1 MTLSKESKD
10 KGNSCNM
17 NGGAKKLNIKKLLI
31 VLTALLAIAVTVLAG
46 SYEVVG
52 ELKEQLQQN
61 LEDVANQN
69 AVALHN
75 KIHSNH
81 LLLEGLSERMH
92 GVTTETI
99 EETLQSFTMFIDD
112 YELKRF
118 GFCFP
123 DGTCYST
130 DGGVADLSYRE
141 FFKRGMEGKGTI
153 SGVLSDALEESHG
166 LVNVMTIPI
175 IDDNGSVEGVFGLT
189 YNTQTFNDALQID
202 CFDGQGYSCAINE
215 DGQIMVAMGS
225 NILQLSK
232 NLFSDVLGI
241 DQRNQETISRL
252 QQQMSEKVSG
262 GGQLYRSEGTYY
274 YCTPV
279 ELMDGDVTWYMLT
292 IIPVDVLESRAI
304 PIQTSLY
311 VMIVMVAVFIFIGV
325 ALLIILSREQQMMML
340 RFAYEDH
347 ITKGDNYAKFC
358 INMEKRKKR
367 QGYLVAMDITNFG
380 NINIAAGKNAGDA
393 MICDIWQILVSELR
407 EDEIASHVRDD
418 IYIMFL
424 LASDDDSLLE
434 RLKQISDRINKRAKE
449 IQVKGIHARYGIY
462 HMNESDE
469 LQDAYGKARMA
480 REHAKIQQEQR
491 YAFYDEIDHDRIQQD
506 EQLEERFEESLK
518 AGDFEVWYQPKYSA
532 ASGEIVGSEALVR
545 WRDKDG
551 SMISPGRFI
560 PLFEQ
565 NGMIAKLDEYMF
577 RAVTRQ
583 QAKWKDEGRKIYP
596 VSINLSRA
604 SLYYADVVERYQS
617 IIQES
622 GIEPEYIQ
630 LEVTESAM
638 EGKKDIRKIL
648 EQFRSMG
655 IQILM
660 DDFGTGYS
668 SLATL
673 NMRCFDTIKLDKSL
687 IDHIGDKNGETL
699 LCYVIDMGHQLELH
713 ITAEGV
719 ENHEQLEFL
728 KRIKCDDI
736 QGFLFARPM
745 PSAQFEKMLAE

>member
-1 MTLSKESKD
+1 
-10 KGNSCNM
+10 M
-17 NGGAKKLNIKKLLI
+17 NYSAKRINIKKLLTILAALFAI
-31 VLTALLAIAVTVLAG
+31 VVTVVAG
-46 SYEVVG
+46 SYVVVG
-52 ELKEQLQQN
+52 ELRKQLRQN

-69 AVALHN
+69 AVALYN

-81 LLLEGLSERMH
+81 LLLEGLSENMH
-92 GVTTETI
+92 GVTTETV
-99 EETLQSFTMFIDD
+99 EETLQSFTVFIDD

-118 GFCFP
+118 TFCFP

-130 DGGVADLSYRE
+130 DGGVADLSFRE

-166 LVNVMTIPI
+166 LVNAMTIPI
-175 IDDNGSVEGVFGLT
+175 FDDNGNVEGVLGLT

-232 NLFSDVLGI
+232 NIFSDVLGI
-241 DQRNQETISRL
+241 DKRNQETISRL
-252 QQQMSEKVSG
+252 QKQMSENVSG
-262 GGQLYRSEGTYY
+262 GGQLFRSEGTYY

-279 ELMDGDVTWYMLT
+279 ELMDGDITWYMLT
-292 IIPVDVLESRAI
+292 IIPADVFENRAD

-311 VMIVMVAVFIFIGV
+311 LMIAMVALFIIIGA
-325 ALLIILSREQQMMML
+325 ALLIILSREQQMMLL

-367 QGYLVAMDITNFG
+367 LGYLVAMDITNFS

-393 MICDIWQILVSELR
+393 LICDIWQMLVSGLQ
-407 EDEIASHVRDD
+407 EDEFAAHVRDD

-434 RLKQISDRINKRAKE
+434 RLKHISDRINRRAKQ

-480 REHAKIQQEQR
+480 REHAKIHKEQR
-491 YAFYDEIDHDRIQQD
+491 YAFYDEIDHERIQQD

-604 SLYYADVVERYQS
+604 SLYYADIFERYQS
-617 IIQES
+617 ILKES

-638 EGKKDIRKIL
+638 EGKKDIRVLL
-648 EQFRSMG
+648 EQFRNMG

-687 IDHIGDKNGETL
+687 IDHIGDKNGEIL
-699 LCYVIDMGHQLELH
+699 LCYIIDMGHQLELH

-719 ENHEQLEFL
+719 ENPKQLEFL
-728 KRIKCDDI
+728 KQNKCDDI

-745 PSAQFEKMLAE
+745 PFDQFEKLLEE

>member
-1 MTLSKESKD
+1 
-10 KGNSCNM
+10 M
-17 NGGAKKLNIKKLLI
+17 NYSAKRINIKKLLTILAALFAI
-31 VLTALLAIAVTVLAG
+31 VVTVVAG
-46 SYEVVG
+46 SYVVVG
-52 ELKEQLQQN
+52 ELRKQLRQN

-69 AVALHN
+69 AVALYN
-75 KIHSNH
+75 RIHSNH
-81 LLLEGLSERMH
+81 LLLEGMSENMH
-92 GVTTETI
+92 GVTTETV
-99 EETLQSFTMFIDD
+99 EETLQSFAVFIDD

-118 GFCFP
+118 AFCFP

-130 DGGVADLSYRE
+130 DGGVADLSFRE

-175 IDDNGSVEGVFGLT
+175 FDDNGNVEGVLGLT

-232 NLFSDVLGI
+232 NIFSDVLGI

-252 QQQMSEKVSG
+252 QKQMSENVSG
-262 GGQLYRSEGTYY
+262 GGQLFRSEGTYY

-279 ELMDGDVTWYMLT
+279 EMMDGDVTWYMLT
-292 IIPVDVLESRAI
+292 IIPADVFENRAD

-311 VMIVMVAVFIFIGV
+311 VMIAMVALFIIIGA

-367 QGYLVAMDITNFG
+367 LGYLVAMDITNFS

-393 MICDIWQILVSELR
+393 LICDIWQMLVSGLQ
-407 EDEIASHVRDD
+407 EDEFAAHVRDD

-434 RLKQISDRINKRAKE
+434 RLKHISDRINRRAKQ

-480 REHAKIQQEQR
+480 REHAKIHKEQR
-491 YAFYDEIDHDRIQQD
+491 YAFYDEIDHERIQQD

-604 SLYYADVVERYQS
+604 SLYYADVFERYQS
-617 IIQES
+617 ILKES

-638 EGKKDIRKIL
+638 EGKKDIRVLL
-648 EQFRSMG
+648 EQFRNMG

-699 LCYVIDMGHQLELH
+699 LCYIIDMGHQLELH

-719 ENHEQLEFL
+719 ENPKQLEFL
-728 KRIKCDDI
+728 KQNKCDDI

-745 PSAQFEKMLAE
+745 PFDQFEKLLAE

>member
-1 MTLSKESKD
+1 MIAMVALFIII
-10 KGNSCNM
+10 
-17 NGGAKKLNIKKLLI
+17 GA
-31 VLTALLAIAVTVLAG
+31 ALLL
-46 SYEVVG
+46 
-52 ELKEQLQQN
+52 
-61 LEDVANQN
+61 
-69 AVALHN
+69 
-75 KIHSNH
+75 
-81 LLLEGLSERMH
+81 
-92 GVTTETI
+92 
-99 EETLQSFTMFIDD
+99 
-112 YELKRF
+112 
-118 GFCFP
+118 
-123 DGTCYST
+123 
-130 DGGVADLSYRE
+130 
-141 FFKRGMEGKGTI
+141 
-153 SGVLSDALEESHG
+153 
-166 LVNVMTIPI
+166 
-175 IDDNGSVEGVFGLT
+175 
-189 YNTQTFNDALQID
+189 
-202 CFDGQGYSCAINE
+202 
-215 DGQIMVAMGS
+215 
-225 NILQLSK
+225 
-232 NLFSDVLGI
+232 
-241 DQRNQETISRL
+241 
-252 QQQMSEKVSG
+252 
-262 GGQLYRSEGTYY
+262 
-274 YCTPV
+274 
-279 ELMDGDVTWYMLT
+279 
-292 IIPVDVLESRAI
+292 
-304 PIQTSLY
+304 
-311 VMIVMVAVFIFIGV
+311 
-325 ALLIILSREQQMMML
+325 ILSREQQMMML

-393 MICDIWQILVSELR
+393 LICDIWQMLVSGLQ
-407 EDEIASHVRDD
+407 EDEFAAHVRDD

-424 LASDDDSLLE
+424 LASDDDSLLD
-434 RLKQISDRINKRAKE
+434 RLKHISDRINRRAKQ

-462 HMNESDE
+462 HMKESDE

-491 YAFYDEIDHDRIQQD
+491 YAFYDEIDHERIQQD

-518 AGDFEVWYQPKYSA
+518 EGDFEVWFQPKYST

-551 SMISPGRFI
+551 SLISPGRFI

-583 QAKWKDEGRKIYP
+583 QTKWKDEGRKIYP

-638 EGKKDIRKIL
+638 EGKKDIRKLL

-745 PSAQFEKMLAE
+745 AFDQFEKLLAE

>member
-1 MTLSKESKD
+1 
-10 KGNSCNM
+10 M
-17 NGGAKKLNIKKLLI
+17 NYSAKRINIKKLLTILAALFAI
-31 VLTALLAIAVTVLAG
+31 VVTVVAG
-46 SYEVVG
+46 SYVVVG
-52 ELKEQLQQN
+52 ELRKQLRQN

-69 AVALHN
+69 AVALYN

-81 LLLEGLSERMH
+81 LLLEGLSENMH
-92 GVTTETI
+92 GVTTETV
-99 EETLQSFTMFIDD
+99 EETLQSFTVFIDD

-118 GFCFP
+118 TFCFP

-130 DGGVADLSYRE
+130 DGGVADLSFRE

-166 LVNVMTIPI
+166 LVNAMTIPI
-175 IDDNGSVEGVFGLT
+175 FDDNGNVEGVLGLT

-232 NLFSDVLGI
+232 NIFSDVLGI
-241 DQRNQETISRL
+241 DKRNQETISRL
-252 QQQMSEKVSG
+252 QKQMSENVSG
-262 GGQLYRSEGTYY
+262 GGQLFRSEGTYY

-279 ELMDGDVTWYMLT
+279 ELMDGDITWYMLT
-292 IIPVDVLESRAI
+292 IIPADVFENRAD

-311 VMIVMVAVFIFIGV
+311 LMIAMVALFIIIGA
-325 ALLIILSREQQMMML
+325 ALLIILSREQQMMLL

-367 QGYLVAMDITNFG
+367 LGYLVAMDITNFS

-393 MICDIWQILVSELR
+393 LICDIWQMLVSGLQ
-407 EDEIASHVRDD
+407 EDEFAAHVRDD

-434 RLKQISDRINKRAKE
+434 RLKHISDRINRRAKQ

-480 REHAKIQQEQR
+480 REHAKIHKEQR
-491 YAFYDEIDHDRIQQD
+491 YAFYDEIDHERIQQD

-604 SLYYADVVERYQS
+604 SLYYADIFERYQS
-617 IIQES
+617 ILKES

-638 EGKKDIRKIL
+638 EGKKDIRVLL
-648 EQFRSMG
+648 EQFRNMG

-687 IDHIGDKNGETL
+687 IDHIGDKNGEIL
-699 LCYVIDMGHQLELH
+699 LCYIIDMGHQLELH

-719 ENHEQLEFL
+719 ENPKQLEFL
-728 KRIKCDDI
+728 KQNKCDDI

-745 PSAQFEKMLAE
+745 PFDQFEKLLAE

>member
-1 MTLSKESKD
+1 
-10 KGNSCNM
+10 M
-17 NGGAKKLNIKKLLI
+17 NYSAKRINIKKLLTI
-31 VLTALLAIAVTVLAG
+31 LAALFSIAVTVLAG
-46 SYEVVG
+46 SYAVVD
-52 ELKEQLQQN
+52 ELEDQLRQN

-69 AVALHN
+69 AVALYN
-75 KIHSNH
+75 RIHSNH
-81 LLLEGLSERMH
+81 LLLEGLSENMH
-92 GVTTETI
+92 GVTTETV
-99 EETLQSFTMFIDD
+99 EETLQSFTVFIDD

-118 GFCFP
+118 TFCFP

-130 DGGVADLSYRE
+130 DGGVADLSFRE

-175 IDDNGSVEGVFGLT
+175 FDDNGNVEGVFGLT

-202 CFDGQGYSCAINE
+202 CLNGQGYSCAINE

-232 NLFSDVLGI
+232 NIFSDVLGI

-252 QQQMSEKVSG
+252 QKQMSENASG
-262 GGQLYRSEGTYY
+262 GGQLYRSEGAYY
-274 YCTPV
+274 YSTPV
-279 ELMDGDVTWYMLT
+279 ELMEGDVTWYMLT
-292 IIPVDVLESRAI
+292 IVPADVFENRAD

-311 VMIVMVAVFIFIGV
+311 VMIAMVALFIIIGA
-325 ALLIILSREQQMMML
+325 ALLIILSREQQMMLL

-367 QGYLVAMDITNFG
+367 LGYLVAMDITNFS

-393 MICDIWQILVSELR
+393 LICDIWQMLVSGLQ
-407 EDEIASHVRDD
+407 EDEFAAHVRDD

-434 RLKQISDRINKRAKE
+434 RLKHISDRINRRAKQ

-462 HMNESDE
+462 HMKESDE

-480 REHAKIQQEQR
+480 REHAKIQKEQR
-491 YAFYDEIDHDRIQQD
+491 YAFYDEIDHERIQQD

-583 QAKWKDEGRKIYP
+583 QVKWKDEGRKIYP
-596 VSINLSRA
+596 VSINFSRA
-604 SLYYADVVERYQS
+604 SLYHADVFERYQS
-617 IIQES
+617 ILKES

-638 EGKKDIRKIL
+638 EGKKDIRVLL
-648 EQFRSMG
+648 EQFRNMG

-687 IDHIGDKNGETL
+687 IDHIGNKNGEIL
-699 LCYVIDMGHQLELH
+699 MCYIIDMGHQLELH

-719 ENHEQLEFL
+719 ENPKQLEFL
-728 KRIKCDDI
+728 KQNKCDDI

-745 PSAQFEKMLAE
+745 PSDQFEKLLAE

>member
-1 MTLSKESKD
+1 
-10 KGNSCNM
+10 M
-17 NGGAKKLNIKKLLI
+17 NYSAKRINIKKLLTILAALFAI
-31 VLTALLAIAVTVLAG
+31 VVTVVAG
-46 SYEVVG
+46 SYVVVG
-52 ELKEQLQQN
+52 ELRKQLRQN

-69 AVALHN
+69 AVALYN

-81 LLLEGLSERMH
+81 LLLEGLSENMH
-92 GVTTETI
+92 GVTTETV
-99 EETLQSFTMFIDD
+99 EETLQSFTVFIDD

-118 GFCFP
+118 TFCFP

-130 DGGVADLSYRE
+130 DGGVADLSFRE

-166 LVNVMTIPI
+166 LVNAMTIPI
-175 IDDNGSVEGVFGLT
+175 FDDNGNVEGVLGLT

-232 NLFSDVLGI
+232 NIFSDVLGI

-252 QQQMSEKVSG
+252 QKQMSENVSG
-262 GGQLYRSEGTYY
+262 GGQLFRSEGTYY

-292 IIPVDVLESRAI
+292 IIPADVFENRAD

-311 VMIVMVAVFIFIGV
+311 LMIAMVALFIIIGA
-325 ALLIILSREQQMMML
+325 ALLIILSREQQMMLL

-367 QGYLVAMDITNFG
+367 LGYLVAMDITNFS

-393 MICDIWQILVSELR
+393 LICDIWQMLVSGLQ
-407 EDEIASHVRDD
+407 EDEFAAHVRDD

-434 RLKQISDRINKRAKE
+434 RLKHISDRINRRAKQ

-480 REHAKIQQEQR
+480 REHAKIHKEQR
-491 YAFYDEIDHDRIQQD
+491 YAFYDEIDHERIQQD

-604 SLYYADVVERYQS
+604 SLYYADIFERYQS
-617 IIQES
+617 ILKES

-638 EGKKDIRKIL
+638 EGKKDIRVLL
-648 EQFRSMG
+648 EQFRNMG

-687 IDHIGDKNGETL
+687 IDHIGDKNGEIL
-699 LCYVIDMGHQLELH
+699 LCYIIDMGHQLELH

-719 ENHEQLEFL
+719 ENPKQLEFL
-728 KRIKCDDI
+728 KQNKCDDI

-745 PSAQFEKMLAE
+745 PFDQFEKLLEE

>member
-1 MTLSKESKD
+1 
-10 KGNSCNM
+10 M
-17 NGGAKKLNIKKLLI
+17 NYSAKRINIKKLLTI
-31 VLTALLAIAVTVLAG
+31 LAALFAIAVTVVAG
-46 SYEVVG
+46 SYVVVG
-52 ELKEQLQQN
+52 ELRKQLRQN

-69 AVALHN
+69 AVALYN

-81 LLLEGLSERMH
+81 LLLEGLSENMH
-92 GVTTETI
+92 GVTTETV
-99 EETLQSFTMFIDD
+99 EETLQSFTVFIDD

-118 GFCFP
+118 TFCFP

-130 DGGVADLSYRE
+130 DGVVADLSFRE

-166 LVNVMTIPI
+166 LVNAMTIPI
-175 IDDNGSVEGVFGLT
+175 FDDNGNVEGVLGLT

-232 NLFSDVLGI
+232 NIFSDVLGI
-241 DQRNQETISRL
+241 DKRNQETISRL
-252 QQQMSEKVSG
+252 QKQMSENVSG
-262 GGQLYRSEGTYY
+262 GGQLFRSEGTYY

-279 ELMDGDVTWYMLT
+279 ELMDGDITWYMLT
-292 IIPVDVLESRAI
+292 IIPADVFENRAD

-311 VMIVMVAVFIFIGV
+311 LMIAMVALFIIIGA
-325 ALLIILSREQQMMML
+325 ALLIILSREQQMMLL

-367 QGYLVAMDITNFG
+367 LGYLVAMDITNFS

-393 MICDIWQILVSELR
+393 LICDIWQMLVSGLQ
-407 EDEIASHVRDD
+407 EDEFAAHVRDD

-434 RLKQISDRINKRAKE
+434 RLKHISDRINRRAKQ

-480 REHAKIQQEQR
+480 REHAKIHKEQR
-491 YAFYDEIDHDRIQQD
+491 YAFYDEIDHERIQQD

-604 SLYYADVVERYQS
+604 SLYYADIFERYQS
-617 IIQES
+617 ILKES

-638 EGKKDIRKIL
+638 EGKKDIRVLL
-648 EQFRSMG
+648 EQFRNMG

-687 IDHIGDKNGETL
+687 IDHIGDKNGEIL
-699 LCYVIDMGHQLELH
+699 LCYIIDMGHQLELH

-719 ENHEQLEFL
+719 ENPKQLEFL
-728 KRIKCDDI
+728 KQNKCDDI

-745 PSAQFEKMLAE
+745 PFDQFEKLLAE

>member
-1 MTLSKESKD
+1 
-10 KGNSCNM
+10 M
-17 NGGAKKLNIKKLLI
+17 NYSAKRINIKKLLTILAALFAI
-31 VLTALLAIAVTVLAG
+31 VVTVVAG
-46 SYEVVG
+46 SYVVVG
-52 ELKEQLQQN
+52 ELRKQLRQN

-69 AVALHN
+69 AVALYN
-75 KIHSNH
+75 RIHSNH
-81 LLLEGLSERMH
+81 LLLEGMSENMH
-92 GVTTETI
+92 GVTTETV
-99 EETLQSFTMFIDD
+99 EETLQSFAVFIDD

-118 GFCFP
+118 AFCFP

-130 DGGVADLSYRE
+130 DGGVADLSFRE

-153 SGVLSDALEESHG
+153 SGVLSDVLEESHG

-175 IDDNGSVEGVFGLT
+175 FDDNGNVEGVLGLT

-232 NLFSDVLGI
+232 NIFSDVLGI

-252 QQQMSEKVSG
+252 QKQMSENVSG
-262 GGQLYRSEGTYY
+262 GGQLFRSEGTYY

-292 IIPVDVLESRAI
+292 IIPADVFENRAD

-311 VMIVMVAVFIFIGV
+311 VMIAMVALFIIIGA

-367 QGYLVAMDITNFG
+367 LGYLVAMDITNFG

-393 MICDIWQILVSELR
+393 LICDIWQMLVSGLQ
-407 EDEIASHVRDD
+407 EDEFAAHVRDD

-434 RLKQISDRINKRAKE
+434 RLKHISDRINRRAKQ

-480 REHAKIQQEQR
+480 REHAKIHKEQR
-491 YAFYDEIDHDRIQQD
+491 YAFYDEIDHERIQQD

-604 SLYYADVVERYQS
+604 SLYYADIFERYQS
-617 IIQES
+617 ILKES

-638 EGKKDIRKIL
+638 EGKKDIRVLL
-648 EQFRSMG
+648 EQFRNMG

-687 IDHIGDKNGETL
+687 IDHIGDKNGEIL
-699 LCYVIDMGHQLELH
+699 LCYIIDMGHQLELH

-719 ENHEQLEFL
+719 ENPKQLEFL
-728 KRIKCDDI
+728 KQNKCDDI

-745 PSAQFEKMLAE
+745 PSDQFEKLLAE

>member
-1 MTLSKESKD
+1 
-10 KGNSCNM
+10 M
-17 NGGAKKLNIKKLLI
+17 NYSAKRINIKKLLTILAALFAI
-31 VLTALLAIAVTVLAG
+31 VVTVVAG
-46 SYEVVG
+46 SYVVVG
-52 ELKEQLQQN
+52 ELRKQLRQN

-69 AVALHN
+69 AVALYN
-75 KIHSNH
+75 RIHSNH
-81 LLLEGLSERMH
+81 LLLEGMSENMH
-92 GVTTETI
+92 GVTTETV
-99 EETLQSFTMFIDD
+99 EETLQSFTVFIDD

-118 GFCFP
+118 AFCFP

-130 DGGVADLSYRE
+130 DGGVADLSFRE

-175 IDDNGSVEGVFGLT
+175 FDDNGNVEGVLGLT

-232 NLFSDVLGI
+232 NIFSDVLGI

-252 QQQMSEKVSG
+252 QKQMSENVSG
-262 GGQLYRSEGTYY
+262 GGQLFRSEGTYY

-292 IIPVDVLESRAI
+292 IIPADVFENRAD

-311 VMIVMVAVFIFIGV
+311 VMIVMVALFIIIGA
-325 ALLIILSREQQMMML
+325 ALLLILSREQQMMML
-340 RFAYEDH
+340 RFASEDH

-367 QGYLVAMDITNFG
+367 LGYLVAMDITNFG

-393 MICDIWQILVSELR
+393 LICDIWQMLVSGLK
-407 EDEIASHVRDD
+407 EDEFAAHVRDD

-424 LASDDDSLLE
+424 LASDDDSLLD
-434 RLKQISDRINKRAKE
+434 RLKHISDRINRRAKQ

-480 REHAKIQQEQR
+480 REHAKIQKEQR
-491 YAFYDEIDHDRIQQD
+491 YAFYDEIDHERIQQD

-583 QAKWKDEGRKIYP
+583 QVKWKDEGRKIYP

-604 SLYYADVVERYQS
+604 SLYYADIFERYQS
-617 IIQES
+617 ILKES

-638 EGKKDIRKIL
+638 EGKKDIRVLL
-648 EQFRSMG
+648 EQFRNMG

-699 LCYVIDMGHQLELH
+699 LCYIIDMGHQLELH

-719 ENHEQLEFL
+719 ENPKQLEFL
-728 KRIKCDDI
+728 KQNKCDDI

-745 PSAQFEKMLAE
+745 PFDQFEKLLEE

>member
-1 MTLSKESKD
+1 
-10 KGNSCNM
+10 M
-17 NGGAKKLNIKKLLI
+17 NYSAKRINIKKLLTI
-31 VLTALLAIAVTVLAG
+31 LAALFSIAVTVLAG
-46 SYEVVG
+46 SYAVVD
-52 ELKEQLQQN
+52 ELEDQLRQN

-69 AVALHN
+69 AVALYN
-75 KIHSNH
+75 RIHSNH
-81 LLLEGLSERMH
+81 LLLEGLSENMH
-92 GVTTETI
+92 GVTTETV
-99 EETLQSFTMFIDD
+99 EETLQSFTVFIDD

-130 DGGVADLSYRE
+130 DGGVADLSFRE

-175 IDDNGSVEGVFGLT
+175 FDDNGNVEGVFGLT

-202 CFDGQGYSCAINE
+202 CLNGQGYSCAINE

-232 NLFSDVLGI
+232 NIFSDVLGI

-252 QQQMSEKVSG
+252 QKQMSENASG
-262 GGQLYRSEGTYY
+262 GGQLYRSEGAYY
-274 YCTPV
+274 YSTPV
-279 ELMDGDVTWYMLT
+279 ELMEGDVTWYMLT
-292 IIPVDVLESRAI
+292 IVPADVFENRAD

-311 VMIVMVAVFIFIGV
+311 VMIAMVALFIIIGA

-367 QGYLVAMDITNFG
+367 QGYLVAMDITNFS

-393 MICDIWQILVSELR
+393 LICDIWQMLVSGLQ
-407 EDEIASHVRDD
+407 EDEFAAHVRDD

-434 RLKQISDRINKRAKE
+434 RLKHISDRINRRAKQ

-462 HMNESDE
+462 HMKESDE

-480 REHAKIQQEQR
+480 REHAKIHKEQR
-491 YAFYDEIDHDRIQQD
+491 YAFYDEIDHERIQQD

-583 QAKWKDEGRKIYP
+583 QVKWKDEGRKIYP
-596 VSINLSRA
+596 VSINFSRA
-604 SLYYADVVERYQS
+604 SLYHADVFERYQS
-617 IIQES
+617 ILKES

-638 EGKKDIRKIL
+638 EGKKDIRVLL
-648 EQFRSMG
+648 EQFRNMG

-687 IDHIGDKNGETL
+687 IDHIGDKNGEIL
-699 LCYVIDMGHQLELH
+699 LCYIIDMGHQLELH

-719 ENHEQLEFL
+719 ENPKQLEFL
-728 KRIKCDDI
+728 KQNKCDDI

-745 PSAQFEKMLAE
+745 PSDQFEKLLAE

>member
-1 MTLSKESKD
+1 
-10 KGNSCNM
+10 M
-17 NGGAKKLNIKKLLI
+17 NYSAKRINIKKLLTILAALFAI
-31 VLTALLAIAVTVLAG
+31 VVTVVAG
-46 SYEVVG
+46 SYVVVG
-52 ELKEQLQQN
+52 ELRKQLRQN

-69 AVALHN
+69 AVALYN
-75 KIHSNH
+75 RIHSNH
-81 LLLEGLSERMH
+81 LLLEGMSENMH
-92 GVTTETI
+92 GVTTETV
-99 EETLQSFTMFIDD
+99 EETLQSFAVFIDD

-118 GFCFP
+118 AFCFP

-130 DGGVADLSYRE
+130 DGGVADLSFRE

-175 IDDNGSVEGVFGLT
+175 FDDNGNVEGVLGLT

-202 CFDGQGYSCAINE
+202 CFDGQGYSCTINE

-232 NLFSDVLGI
+232 NIFSDVLGI

-252 QQQMSEKVSG
+252 QKQMSENVSG
-262 GGQLYRSEGTYY
+262 GGQLFRSEGTYY

-292 IIPVDVLESRAI
+292 IIPADVFENRAD

-311 VMIVMVAVFIFIGV
+311 VMIAMVALFIIIGA

-367 QGYLVAMDITNFG
+367 LGYLVAMDITNFS

-393 MICDIWQILVSELR
+393 LICDIWQMLVSGLQ
-407 EDEIASHVRDD
+407 EDEFAAHVRDD

-434 RLKQISDRINKRAKE
+434 RLKHISDRINRRAKQ

-480 REHAKIQQEQR
+480 REHAKIHKEQR
-491 YAFYDEIDHDRIQQD
+491 YAFYDEIDHERIQQD

-604 SLYYADVVERYQS
+604 SLYYADIFERYQS
-617 IIQES
+617 ILKES

-638 EGKKDIRKIL
+638 EGKKDIRVLL
-648 EQFRSMG
+648 EQFRNMG

-687 IDHIGDKNGETL
+687 IDHIGDKNGEIL
-699 LCYVIDMGHQLELH
+699 LCYIIDMGHQLELH

-719 ENHEQLEFL
+719 ENPKQLEFL
-728 KRIKCDDI
+728 KQNKCDDI

-745 PSAQFEKMLAE
+745 ASDQFEKLLAE

>member
-1 MTLSKESKD
+1 
-10 KGNSCNM
+10 M
-17 NGGAKKLNIKKLLI
+17 NYSAKRINIKKLLTI
-31 VLTALLAIAVTVLAG
+31 LAALFAIAVTVVAG
-46 SYEVVG
+46 SYVVVG
-52 ELKEQLQQN
+52 ELRKQLRQN

-69 AVALHN
+69 AVALYN

-81 LLLEGLSERMH
+81 LLLEGLSENMH
-92 GVTTETI
+92 GVTTETV
-99 EETLQSFTMFIDD
+99 EETLQSFTVFIDD

-118 GFCFP
+118 TFCFP

-130 DGGVADLSYRE
+130 DGGVADLSFRE

-166 LVNVMTIPI
+166 LVNAMTIPI
-175 IDDNGSVEGVFGLT
+175 FDDNGNVEGVLGLT

-232 NLFSDVLGI
+232 NIFSDVLGI
-241 DQRNQETISRL
+241 DKRNQETISRL
-252 QQQMSEKVSG
+252 QKQMSENVSG
-262 GGQLYRSEGTYY
+262 GGQLFRSEGTYY

-279 ELMDGDVTWYMLT
+279 ELMDGDITWYMLT
-292 IIPVDVLESRAI
+292 IIPADVFENRAD

-311 VMIVMVAVFIFIGV
+311 LMIAMVALFIIIGA
-325 ALLIILSREQQMMML
+325 ALLIILSREQQMMLL

-367 QGYLVAMDITNFG
+367 LGYLVAMDITNFS

-393 MICDIWQILVSELR
+393 LICDIWQMLVSGLQ
-407 EDEIASHVRDD
+407 EDEFAAHVRDD

-434 RLKQISDRINKRAKE
+434 RLKHISDRINRRAKQ

-480 REHAKIQQEQR
+480 REHAKIHKEQR
-491 YAFYDEIDHDRIQQD
+491 YAFYDEIDHERIQQD

-604 SLYYADVVERYQS
+604 SLYYADIFERYQS
-617 IIQES
+617 ILKES

-638 EGKKDIRKIL
+638 EGKKDIRVLL
-648 EQFRSMG
+648 EQFRNMG

-687 IDHIGDKNGETL
+687 IDHIGDKNGEIL
-699 LCYVIDMGHQLELH
+699 LCYIIDMGHQLELH

-719 ENHEQLEFL
+719 ENPKQLEFL
-728 KRIKCDDI
+728 KQNKCDDI

-745 PSAQFEKMLAE
+745 PFDQFEKLLAE

>member
-1 MTLSKESKD
+1 
-10 KGNSCNM
+10 M
-17 NGGAKKLNIKKLLI
+17 NYSAKRINIKKLLTILAALFAI
-31 VLTALLAIAVTVLAG
+31 VVTVVAG
-46 SYEVVG
+46 SYVVVG
-52 ELKEQLQQN
+52 ELRKQLRQN

-69 AVALHN
+69 AVALYN
-75 KIHSNH
+75 RIHSNH
-81 LLLEGLSERMH
+81 LLLEGMSENMH
-92 GVTTETI
+92 GVTTETV
-99 EETLQSFTMFIDD
+99 EETLQSFTVFIDD

-118 GFCFP
+118 TFCFP

-130 DGGVADLSYRE
+130 DGGVADLSFRE

-153 SGVLSDALEESHG
+153 SGVLSDVLEESHG
-166 LVNVMTIPI
+166 LVNAMTIPI
-175 IDDNGSVEGVFGLT
+175 FDDNGNVEGVLGLT

-232 NLFSDVLGI
+232 NIFSDVLGI

-252 QQQMSEKVSG
+252 QKQMSENVSG
-262 GGQLYRSEGTYY
+262 GGQLFRSEGTYY

-292 IIPVDVLESRAI
+292 IIPADVFENRAD

-311 VMIVMVAVFIFIGV
+311 LMIAMVALFIIIGA
-325 ALLIILSREQQMMML
+325 ALLIILSREQQMMLL

-367 QGYLVAMDITNFG
+367 QGYLVAMDITNFS

-393 MICDIWQILVSELR
+393 LICDIWQMLVSGLQ
-407 EDEIASHVRDD
+407 EDEFAAHVRDD

-424 LASDDDSLLE
+424 LASDDDSLLD
-434 RLKQISDRINKRAKE
+434 RLKHISDRINRRAKQ

-480 REHAKIQQEQR
+480 REHAKIHKEQR
-491 YAFYDEIDHDRIQQD
+491 YAFYDEIDHERIQQD

-604 SLYYADVVERYQS
+604 SLYYADIFERYQS
-617 IIQES
+617 ILKES

-638 EGKKDIRKIL
+638 EGKKDIRVLL
-648 EQFRSMG
+648 EQFRNMG

-687 IDHIGDKNGETL
+687 IDHIGDKNGEIL
-699 LCYVIDMGHQLELH
+699 LCYIIDMGHQLELH

-719 ENHEQLEFL
+719 ENPKQLEFL
-728 KRIKCDDI
+728 KQNKCDDI

-745 PSAQFEKMLAE
+745 PFDQFEKLLEE

>member
-1 MTLSKESKD
+1 
-10 KGNSCNM
+10 M
-17 NGGAKKLNIKKLLI
+17 NYSAKRINIKKLLTILAALFAI
-31 VLTALLAIAVTVLAG
+31 VVTVVAG
-46 SYEVVG
+46 SYVVVG
-52 ELKEQLQQN
+52 ELRKQLRQN

-69 AVALHN
+69 AVALYN
-75 KIHSNH
+75 RIHSNH
-81 LLLEGLSERMH
+81 LLLEGMSENMH
-92 GVTTETI
+92 GVTTETV
-99 EETLQSFTMFIDD
+99 EETLQSFTVFIDD

-118 GFCFP
+118 AFCFP

-130 DGGVADLSYRE
+130 DGGVADLSFRE

-153 SGVLSDALEESHG
+153 SGVLSDVLEESHG

-175 IDDNGSVEGVFGLT
+175 FDDNGNVEGVLGLT

-232 NLFSDVLGI
+232 NIFSDVLGI

-252 QQQMSEKVSG
+252 QKQMSENVSG
-262 GGQLYRSEGTYY
+262 GGQLFRSEGTYY

-292 IIPVDVLESRAI
+292 IIPADVFENRAD

-311 VMIVMVAVFIFIGV
+311 VMIVMVALFIIIGA
-325 ALLIILSREQQMMML
+325 ALLLILSREQQMMML

-393 MICDIWQILVSELR
+393 LICDIWQMLVSGLK
-407 EDEIASHVRDD
+407 EDEFAAHVRDD

-424 LASDDDSLLE
+424 LASDDDSLLD
-434 RLKQISDRINKRAKE
+434 RLKHISDRINRRAKQ

-480 REHAKIQQEQR
+480 REHAKIQKEQR
-491 YAFYDEIDHDRIQQD
+491 YAFYDEIDHERIQQD

-583 QAKWKDEGRKIYP
+583 QVKWKDEGRKIYP

-604 SLYYADVVERYQS
+604 SLYYADIFERYQS
-617 IIQES
+617 ILKES

-638 EGKKDIRKIL
+638 EGKKDIRVLL
-648 EQFRSMG
+648 EQFRNMG

-699 LCYVIDMGHQLELH
+699 LCYIIDMGHQLELH

-719 ENHEQLEFL
+719 ENPKQLEFL
-728 KRIKCDDI
+728 KQNKCDDI

-745 PSAQFEKMLAE
+745 PFDQFEKLLEE

>member
-1 MTLSKESKD
+1 
-10 KGNSCNM
+10 M
-17 NGGAKKLNIKKLLI
+17 NYSAKRINIKKLLTILAALFAI
-31 VLTALLAIAVTVLAG
+31 VVTVVAG
-46 SYEVVG
+46 SYVVVG
-52 ELKEQLQQN
+52 ELRKQLRQN

-69 AVALHN
+69 AVALYN
-75 KIHSNH
+75 RIHSNH
-81 LLLEGLSERMH
+81 LLLEGMSENMH
-92 GVTTETI
+92 GVTTETV
-99 EETLQSFTMFIDD
+99 EETLQSFTVFIDD

-118 GFCFP
+118 AFCFP

-130 DGGVADLSYRE
+130 DGGVADLSFRE

-175 IDDNGSVEGVFGLT
+175 FDDNGNVEGVLGLT

-232 NLFSDVLGI
+232 NIFSDVLGI

-252 QQQMSEKVSG
+252 QKQMSENVSG
-262 GGQLYRSEGTYY
+262 GGQLFRSEGTYY

-292 IIPVDVLESRAI
+292 IIPADVFENRAD

-311 VMIVMVAVFIFIGV
+311 VMIVMVALFIIIGA
-325 ALLIILSREQQMMML
+325 ALLLILSREQQMMML

-367 QGYLVAMDITNFG
+367 LGYLVAMDITNFG

-393 MICDIWQILVSELR
+393 LICDIWQMLVSGLQ
-407 EDEIASHVRDD
+407 EDEFAAHVRDD

-434 RLKQISDRINKRAKE
+434 RLKHISDRINRRAKQ

-480 REHAKIQQEQR
+480 REHAKIHKEQR
-491 YAFYDEIDHDRIQQD
+491 YAFYDEIDHERIQQD

-604 SLYYADVVERYQS
+604 SLYYADIFERYQS
-617 IIQES
+617 ILKES

-638 EGKKDIRKIL
+638 EGKKDIRVLL
-648 EQFRSMG
+648 EQFRNMG

-687 IDHIGDKNGETL
+687 IDHIGDKNGEIL
-699 LCYVIDMGHQLELH
+699 LCYIIDMGHQLELH

-719 ENHEQLEFL
+719 ENPKQLEFL
-728 KRIKCDDI
+728 KQNKCDDI

-745 PSAQFEKMLAE
+745 AFDQFEKLLAE

>member
-1 MTLSKESKD
+1 
-10 KGNSCNM
+10 M
-17 NGGAKKLNIKKLLI
+17 NYSAKRINIKKLLTILAALFAI
-31 VLTALLAIAVTVLAG
+31 VVTVVAG
-46 SYEVVG
+46 SYVVVG
-52 ELKEQLQQN
+52 ELRKQLRQN

-69 AVALHN
+69 AVALYN
-75 KIHSNH
+75 RIHSNH
-81 LLLEGLSERMH
+81 LLLEGMSENMH
-92 GVTTETI
+92 GVTTETV
-99 EETLQSFTMFIDD
+99 EETLQSFTVFIDD

-118 GFCFP
+118 AFCFP

-130 DGGVADLSYRE
+130 DGGVADLSFRE

-175 IDDNGSVEGVFGLT
+175 FDDNGNVEGVLGLT

-232 NLFSDVLGI
+232 NIFSDVLGI

-252 QQQMSEKVSG
+252 QKQMSENVSG
-262 GGQLYRSEGTYY
+262 GGQLFRSEGTYY

-292 IIPVDVLESRAI
+292 IIPADVFENRAD

-311 VMIVMVAVFIFIGV
+311 LMIAMVALFIIIGA
-325 ALLIILSREQQMMML
+325 ALLLILSREQQMMML

-393 MICDIWQILVSELR
+393 LICDIWQMLVSGLQ
-407 EDEIASHVRDD
+407 EDEFAAHVRDD

-424 LASDDDSLLE
+424 LASDDDSLLD
-434 RLKQISDRINKRAKE
+434 RLKHISDRINRRAKQ

-480 REHAKIQQEQR
+480 REHAKIHKEQR
-491 YAFYDEIDHDRIQQD
+491 YAFYDEIDHERIQQD

-604 SLYYADVVERYQS
+604 SLYYADIFERYQS
-617 IIQES
+617 ILKES

-638 EGKKDIRKIL
+638 EGKKDIRVLL
-648 EQFRSMG
+648 EQFRNMG

-687 IDHIGDKNGETL
+687 IDHIGDKNGEIL
-699 LCYVIDMGHQLELH
+699 LCYIIDMGHQLELH

-719 ENHEQLEFL
+719 ENPKQLEFL
-728 KRIKCDDI
+728 KQNKCDDI

-745 PSAQFEKMLAE
+745 PFDQFEKLLAE

>member
-1 MTLSKESKD
+1 
-10 KGNSCNM
+10 M
-17 NGGAKKLNIKKLLI
+17 NYSAKRINIKKLLTILAALFAI
-31 VLTALLAIAVTVLAG
+31 VVTVVAG
-46 SYEVVG
+46 SYVVVG
-52 ELKEQLQQN
+52 ELRKQLRQN

-69 AVALHN
+69 AVALYN
-75 KIHSNH
+75 RIHSNH
-81 LLLEGLSERMH
+81 LLLEGMSENMH
-92 GVTTETI
+92 GVTTETV
-99 EETLQSFTMFIDD
+99 EETLQSFTVFIDD

-118 GFCFP
+118 AFCFP

-130 DGGVADLSYRE
+130 DGGVADLSFRE

-153 SGVLSDALEESHG
+153 SGVLSDVLEESHG

-175 IDDNGSVEGVFGLT
+175 FDDNGNVEGVLGLT

-232 NLFSDVLGI
+232 NIFSDVLGI

-252 QQQMSEKVSG
+252 QKQMSENVSG
-262 GGQLYRSEGTYY
+262 GGQLFRSEGTYY

-292 IIPVDVLESRAI
+292 IIPADVFENRAD

-311 VMIVMVAVFIFIGV
+311 VMIVMVALFIIIGA
-325 ALLIILSREQQMMML
+325 ALLLILSREQQMMML

-367 QGYLVAMDITNFG
+367 LGYLVAMDITNFG

-393 MICDIWQILVSELR
+393 LICDIWQMLVSGLQ
-407 EDEIASHVRDD
+407 EDEFAAHVRDD

-434 RLKQISDRINKRAKE
+434 RLKHISDRINRRAKQ

-480 REHAKIQQEQR
+480 REHAKIHKEQR
-491 YAFYDEIDHDRIQQD
+491 YAFYDEIDHERIQQD

-518 AGDFEVWYQPKYSA
+518 VGDFEVWYQPKYSA

-551 SMISPGRFI
+551 SMVSPGRFI

-604 SLYYADVVERYQS
+604 SLYYADIFERYQS
-617 IIQES
+617 ILKES

-638 EGKKDIRKIL
+638 EGKKDIRVLL
-648 EQFRSMG
+648 EQFRNMG

-687 IDHIGDKNGETL
+687 IDHIGDKNGEIL
-699 LCYVIDMGHQLELH
+699 LCYIIDMGHQLELH

-719 ENHEQLEFL
+719 ENPKQLEFL
-728 KRIKCDDI
+728 KQNKCDDI

-745 PSAQFEKMLAE
+745 PFDQFEKLLAE

>member
-1 MTLSKESKD
+1 
-10 KGNSCNM
+10 M
-17 NGGAKKLNIKKLLI
+17 NYSAKRINIKKLLTILAALFAI
-31 VLTALLAIAVTVLAG
+31 VVTVVAG
-46 SYEVVG
+46 SYVVVG
-52 ELKEQLQQN
+52 ELRKQLRQN

-69 AVALHN
+69 AVALYN

-81 LLLEGLSERMH
+81 LLLEGLSENMH
-92 GVTTETI
+92 GVTTETV
-99 EETLQSFTMFIDD
+99 EETLQSFTVFIDD

-118 GFCFP
+118 AFCFP

-130 DGGVADLSYRE
+130 DGGVADLSFRE

-153 SGVLSDALEESHG
+153 SGVLSDVLEESHG

-175 IDDNGSVEGVFGLT
+175 FDDNGNVEGVLGLT

-232 NLFSDVLGI
+232 NIFSDVLGI

-252 QQQMSEKVSG
+252 QKQMSENVSG
-262 GGQLYRSEGTYY
+262 GGQLFRSEGTYY

-279 ELMDGDVTWYMLT
+279 ELMDGDITWYMLT
-292 IIPVDVLESRAI
+292 IIPADVFENRAD

-311 VMIVMVAVFIFIGV
+311 VMIAMVALFIIIGA

-367 QGYLVAMDITNFG
+367 LGYLVAMDITNFS

-393 MICDIWQILVSELR
+393 LICDIWQMLVSGLK
-407 EDEIASHVRDD
+407 EDEFAAHVRDD

-424 LASDDDSLLE
+424 LASDDDSLLD
-434 RLKQISDRINKRAKE
+434 RLKHISDRINRRAKQ

-480 REHAKIQQEQR
+480 REHAKIHKEQR
-491 YAFYDEIDHDRIQQD
+491 YAFYDEIDHERIQQD

-604 SLYYADVVERYQS
+604 SLYYADIFERYQS
-617 IIQES
+617 ILKES

-638 EGKKDIRKIL
+638 EGKKDIRVLL
-648 EQFRSMG
+648 EQFRNMG

-699 LCYVIDMGHQLELH
+699 LCYIIDMGHQLELH

-719 ENHEQLEFL
+719 ENPKQLEFL
-728 KRIKCDDI
+728 KQNKCDDI

-745 PSAQFEKMLAE
+745 PFDQFEKLLEE

>member
-1 MTLSKESKD
+1 
-10 KGNSCNM
+10 M
-17 NGGAKKLNIKKLLI
+17 NYSAKRINIKKLLTILAALFAI
-31 VLTALLAIAVTVLAG
+31 VVTVVAG
-46 SYEVVG
+46 SYVVVG
-52 ELKEQLQQN
+52 ELRKQLRQN

-69 AVALHN
+69 AVALYN

-81 LLLEGLSERMH
+81 LLLEGLSENMH
-92 GVTTETI
+92 GVTTETV
-99 EETLQSFTMFIDD
+99 EETLQSFTVFIDD

-130 DGGVADLSYRE
+130 DGGVADLSFRE

-166 LVNVMTIPI
+166 LVNAMTIPI
-175 IDDNGSVEGVFGLT
+175 FDDNGNVEGVLGLT

-232 NLFSDVLGI
+232 NIFSDVLGI
-241 DQRNQETISRL
+241 DKRNQETISRL
-252 QQQMSEKVSG
+252 QKQMSENVSG
-262 GGQLYRSEGTYY
+262 GGQLFRSEGTYY

-279 ELMDGDVTWYMLT
+279 ELMDGDITWYMLT
-292 IIPVDVLESRAI
+292 IIPADVFENRAD

-311 VMIVMVAVFIFIGV
+311 LMIAMVALFIIIGA

-367 QGYLVAMDITNFG
+367 LGYLVAMDITNFS

-393 MICDIWQILVSELR
+393 LICDIWQMLVSGLQ
-407 EDEIASHVRDD
+407 EDEFAAHVRDD

-424 LASDDDSLLE
+424 LASDDDSLLD
-434 RLKQISDRINKRAKE
+434 RLKHISDRINRRAKQ

-480 REHAKIQQEQR
+480 REHAKIHKEQR
-491 YAFYDEIDHDRIQQD
+491 YAFYDEIDHERIQQD

-604 SLYYADVVERYQS
+604 SLYYADIFERYQS
-617 IIQES
+617 ILKES

-638 EGKKDIRKIL
+638 EGKKDIRVLL
-648 EQFRSMG
+648 EQFRNMG

-699 LCYVIDMGHQLELH
+699 LCYIIDMGHQLELH

-719 ENHEQLEFL
+719 ENPKQLEFL
-728 KRIKCDDI
+728 KQNKCDDI

-745 PSAQFEKMLAE
+745 PFDQFEKLLEE

>member
-1 MTLSKESKD
+1 
-10 KGNSCNM
+10 M
-17 NGGAKKLNIKKLLI
+17 NYSAKRINIKKLLTILAALFAI
-31 VLTALLAIAVTVLAG
+31 VVTVVAG
-46 SYEVVG
+46 SYVVVS
-52 ELKEQLQQN
+52 ELRKQLRQN

-69 AVALHN
+69 AVALYN

-81 LLLEGLSERMH
+81 LLLEGLSENMH
-92 GVTTETI
+92 GVTTETV
-99 EETLQSFTMFIDD
+99 EETLQSFTVFIDD

-118 GFCFP
+118 TFCFP

-130 DGGVADLSYRE
+130 DGGVADLSFRE

-166 LVNVMTIPI
+166 LVNAMTIPI
-175 IDDNGSVEGVFGLT
+175 FDDNGNVEGVLGLT

-232 NLFSDVLGI
+232 NIFSDVLGI
-241 DQRNQETISRL
+241 DKRNQETISRL
-252 QQQMSEKVSG
+252 QKQMSENVSG
-262 GGQLYRSEGTYY
+262 GGQLFRSEGTYY

-279 ELMDGDVTWYMLT
+279 ELMDGDITWYMLT
-292 IIPVDVLESRAI
+292 IIPADVFENRADT
-304 PIQTSLY
+304 IQTSLY
-311 VMIVMVAVFIFIGV
+311 LMIAMVALFIIIGA
-325 ALLIILSREQQMMML
+325 ALLIILSREQQMMLL

-367 QGYLVAMDITNFG
+367 LGYLVAMDITNFS

-393 MICDIWQILVSELR
+393 LICDIWQMLVSGLQ
-407 EDEIASHVRDD
+407 EDEFAAHVRDD

-434 RLKQISDRINKRAKE
+434 RLKHISDRINRRAKQ

-480 REHAKIQQEQR
+480 REHAKIHKEQR
-491 YAFYDEIDHDRIQQD
+491 YAFYDEIDHERIQQD

-604 SLYYADVVERYQS
+604 SLYYADIFERYQS
-617 IIQES
+617 ILKES

-638 EGKKDIRKIL
+638 EGKKDIRVLL
-648 EQFRSMG
+648 EQFRNMG

-687 IDHIGDKNGETL
+687 IDHIGDKNGEIL
-699 LCYVIDMGHQLELH
+699 LCYIIDMGHQLELH

-719 ENHEQLEFL
+719 ENPKQLEFL
-728 KRIKCDDI
+728 KQNKCDDI

-745 PSAQFEKMLAE
+745 PFDQFEKLLAE